1 MNKRVF
7 IGFLVV
13 VFTLLAGWIFYIS
26 SQTRQP
32 IPMQKISVDWWGSG
46 HADVKSESFTHWN
59 EEDPPQVPPTCGKC
73 HSGNGF
79 IDYIGQDGSAAMSV
93 DRPAA
98 VESVVTCTVCHSE
111 KADTLTS
118 VKFPSGS
125 EVNFN
130 QGEASCGACHSGLDA
145 GSKVDASA
153 SGYGDDD
160 LVPDASFITPH
171 YSFSAA
177 TWLGGE
183 THGGYEYAGKT
194 YIGRFEHAEGVQT
207 CTQCHDPHSL
217 QMRENPVDKNAELC
231 AVCHSN
237 VTGFADYRNIYVDG
251 IDYDADGSVE
261 GMYHEIEG
269 LRNILMQS
277 MQQYTKD
284 KLGVGIGWADSFP
297 YLFIDTNQDG
307 TLSQEEAVF
316 PNAYKAFTPRLMRAT
331 FNYQFSIKE
340 LAGYVHNGKYVVQL
354 LYDSITDLSTAIGK
368 PVAGLTRP
376 ASDD

>member
-7 IGFLVV
+7 VGFLVV
-13 VFTLLAGWIFYIS
+13 VFALLAGWIIYIS
-26 SQTRQP
+26 SQSRQP
-32 IPMQKISVDWWGSG
+32 LPLQKISVDWWGSG
-46 HADVKSESFTHWN
+46 HADVTAESFVHWN
-59 EEDPPQVPPTCGKC
+59 EDDPPQVPPSCGKC

-79 IDYIGQDGSAAMSV
+79 VDYIGQDSSAEMSV
-93 DRPAA
+93 DRSAA
-98 VESVVTCTVCHSE
+98 VESVVTCAVCHNE
-111 KADTLTS
+111 KADMLTL

-130 QGEASCGACHSGLDA
+130 QGDASCGTCHSGLAA
-145 GSKVDASA
+145 GSKVDATA

-160 LVPDASFITPH
+160 LVPDAGLIAPH
-171 YSFSAA
+171 YAFSAA
-177 TWLGGE
+177 TWLGSE
-183 THGGYEYAGKT
+183 THGGYEYAGKN
-194 YIGRFEHAEGVQT
+194 YVSRFEHADAVQT

-217 QMRENPVDKNAELC
+217 HMRENSVDKNAELC
-231 AVCHSN
+231 AVCHPN
-237 VTGFADYRNIYVDG
+237 VTGFADYRNISVDG
-251 IDYDADGSVE
+251 VDYDADDTVE

-269 LRNILMQS
+269 MQNILMQS

-307 TLSQEEAVF
+307 ELSKEEAVSS
-316 PNAYKAFTPRLMRAT
+316 NAYMAFTPRLMRAA
-331 FNYQFSIKE
+331 FNFQFSIKE
-340 LAGYVHNGKYVVQL
+340 PAGYVHNGKYVVQL
-354 LYDSITDLSTAIGK
+354 LYDSINDLTTITAN